1 MVNKNSLER
10 DGLRQLNFAQDT
22 SWITDPV
29 TGWGQSWE
37 KAPQNR
43 SSTSESCM
51 KSTSTSAES
60 VHVFIDFKN
69 EFDRVWHTALWAT
82 MWKYNINAKLF
93 GSIDHLYDKSI
104 GAVQMNGSTG
114 EWFRTTV
121 GVGQGYLVSPI
132 LCNICLERIKSDALE
147 EHDGKNS
154 TGVRSITNLRFADD
168 IDALAKE
175 EQEKAVVESF
185 DKTA

>member
-1 MVNKNSLER
+1 MR
-10 DGLRQLNFAQDT
+10 
-22 SWITDPV
+22 
-29 TGWGQSWE
+29 
-37 KAPQNR
+37 
-43 SSTSESCM
+43 
-51 KSTSTSAES
+51 
-60 VHVFIDFKN
+60 
-69 EFDRVWHTALWAT
+69 
-82 MWKYNINAKLF
+82 KYNINAKLF

-168 IDALAKE
+168 IDGLAKE

-185 DKTA
+185 DKTRIRYKIEISAEKTKLMTNSPNGIRREVTVKRQNL